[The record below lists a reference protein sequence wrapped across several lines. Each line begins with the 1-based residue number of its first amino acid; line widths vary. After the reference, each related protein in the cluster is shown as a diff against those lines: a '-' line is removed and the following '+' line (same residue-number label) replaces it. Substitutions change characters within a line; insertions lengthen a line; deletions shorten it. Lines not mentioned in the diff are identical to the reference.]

1 MVEHPPATGPSRSSR
16 PARLTLGR
24 AAALACLLGAGCATT
39 HEVKVDS
46 LSKPA
51 AAAVASYELRNRNP
65 LVADD
70 SLRYKEAAGMVKTAL
85 SGRGLY
91 EAPPNTKPDI
101 IVDLDYGVGP
111 AQQRREKV
119 SEPVYLNI
127 PGQIRVERIQ
137 VGVDSAGR
145 PVYQTVTVQDPPTTE
160 FAGFREYYV
169 TIVVY
174 EKHLKLTARENKEAS
189 EGRPAAEVWTVDV
202 TSEGENRDLRK
213 ALPVLVA
220 ASIEYIGQDTKGQK
234 TVRIKES
241 NSDLA
246 FVRQGGTA
254 PASSPQPPQLQPPP
268 PQPPP
273 TPSVPAG
280 KVSGS

>member
-1 MVEHPPATGPSRSSR
+1 MVALLPANGRTSGP
-16 PARLTLGR
+16 RLTVL
-24 AAALACLLGAGCATT
+24 AQPVLCALLALAWHGCATT

-46 LSKPA
+46 LAKPA
-51 AAAVASYELRNRNP
+51 AAPVASYEIRNRNP
-65 LVADD
+65 QVADD
-70 SLRYKEAAGMVKTAL
+70 SLRYKEAAGLVKTAL

-91 EAPPNTKPDI
+91 EAPPNTRPDI

-119 SEPVYLNI
+119 SEPVYINL

-169 TIVVY
+169 TVVVY
-174 EKHLKLTARENKEAS
+174 EKHLKLSARENREAP
-189 EGRPAAEVWTVDV
+189 EGRPAPEVWTVDV

-234 TVRIKES
+234 TIRIKEN

-246 FVRQGGTA
+246 FVRQGQL
-254 PASSPQPPQLQPPP
+254 PASAPQPPQVQPP
-268 PQPPP
+268 PQPPAPPPSP
-273 TPSVPAG
+273 TAS